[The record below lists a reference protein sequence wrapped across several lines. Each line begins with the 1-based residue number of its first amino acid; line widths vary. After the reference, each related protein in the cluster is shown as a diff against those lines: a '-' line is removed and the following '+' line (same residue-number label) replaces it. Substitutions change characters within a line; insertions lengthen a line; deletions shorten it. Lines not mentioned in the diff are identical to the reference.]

1 MLIDSSVYRVIKISF
16 LFFVFQGRKNMK
28 GAAGL
33 YKRKMLHAHWIV
45 LCNLKIL

>member
-16 LFFVFQGRKNMK
+16 FFLFFKAGKNMK